1 MVNPS
6 VTDLENLSAADL
18 RKLQSAVANELET
31 RARVQSRGDDGDS
44 LMILWHEA
52 IVDTCGSQQT
62 LYAWKLGSGKHARKH
77 LGAIERFTD
86 HFFAKGRRVPAP
98 ARYFARAIVVQ
109 CVIDYLRS
117 IDITATVA
125 VVSKQMGNAS
135 DAVEHSFPGYARSGF
150 LRMVY
155 DRYTTVIRAASD
167 GQPI

>member
-6 VTDLENLSAADL
+6 VTDLEQLTVDDL

-62 LYAWKLGSGKHARKH
+62 LHAWKQGSGKHARKH

-86 HFFAKGRRVPAP
+86 HFFAQGRRVPAP

-109 CVIDYLRS
+109 CVIDYLKS
-117 IDITATVA
+117 IDVTPTVGI
-125 VVSKQMGNAS
+125 VTRQMGNAS
-135 DAVEHSFPGYARSGF
+135 DAVEHSFPGYVASGF

-155 DRYTTVIRAASD
+155 DRYTSSK
-167 GQPI
+167 